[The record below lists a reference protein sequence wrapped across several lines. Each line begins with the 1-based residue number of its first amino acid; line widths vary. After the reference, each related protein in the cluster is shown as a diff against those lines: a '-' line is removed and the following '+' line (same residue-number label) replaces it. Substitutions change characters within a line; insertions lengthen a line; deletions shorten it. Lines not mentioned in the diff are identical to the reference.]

1 MSFLATNAV
10 ILLVHRD
17 MPQVSEAKVY
27 DLMLTPQ
34 FYISKREALPV
45 KYLFQAI
52 KLAPSIL
59 DDLTTSSNEY
69 SYTAIKDG
77 DEWVLIAY
85 DVDEIVSFVE
95 GRGIPKS
102 SIGKIYFAQQ
112 AKEYFQTAVEVDQ
125 KSAIVTIDDAVVML
139 PKEFIKAQSFARF
152 LQDARPAKGITL
164 RSSSSSNVVGQ
175 MQAIVISLLLLIL
188 SAEYIAEALRYGQSL
203 SLLEEKMQS
212 IKGRYPTLENKSSL
226 VLNSLYKSS
235 HAIDQKQRK
244 IRDRLKDISSLTS
257 KDSKLDSIKIDQ
269 KSYEAVISTDKKT
282 IKRLLKY
289 AKSKNLTVKSAK
301 STFVLKGAL

>member
-1 MSFLATNAV
+1 
-10 ILLVHRD
+10 

-125 KSAIVTIDDAVVML
+125 KSAIVTLDDAVVAAS
-139 PKEFIKAQSFARF
+139 KA
-152 LQDARPAKGITL
+152 
-164 RSSSSSNVVGQ
+164 
-175 MQAIVISLLLLIL
+175 
-188 SAEYIAEALRYGQSL
+188 
-203 SLLEEKMQS
+203 
-212 IKGRYPTLENKSSL
+212 
-226 VLNSLYKSS
+226 
-235 HAIDQKQRK
+235 
-244 IRDRLKDISSLTS
+244 
-257 KDSKLDSIKIDQ
+257 
-269 KSYEAVISTDKKT
+269 
-282 IKRLLKY
+282 
-289 AKSKNLTVKSAK
+289 
-301 STFVLKGAL
+301 